1 MLCVNICKFKE
12 IKMTTLITNG
22 VGLITRTTNVAV
34 IVKVMAKPRIH
45 ITKILVVTEKTKAIA
60 KEQMPQ

>member
-1 MLCVNICKFKE
+1 
-12 IKMTTLITNG
+12 MTTLITNG